1 MAWRWFISAG
11 KPDNSITN
19 LESFEFKSKLIEKTN
34 NRGIINIEIA
44 VSLKFLSNFWRTPEM
59 PLTNCKFNLILTW
72 TENVL
77 LLRRTN

>member
-1 MAWRWFISAG
+1 M
-11 KPDNSITN
+11 
-19 LESFEFKSKLIEKTN
+19 
-34 NRGIINIEIA
+34 A
-44 VSLKFLSNFWRTPEM
+44 VSLKSLSNFWRTPEM